1 MVTEDYAIG
10 AFING
15 LQQNLEDIERVDIDD
30 YNIGFRP
37 SASYWIDYGWIED
50 RWKNYGLP
58 QISIFQVG
66 GRTEE
71 ESYDARR
78 EMMLL
83 QVDILASGRNQ
94 KTDLA
99 GQVKN
104 ALYTRAQRES
114 MAKSGVKMDKLV
126 SEIDTIEDEMLP
138 QKVYRKLMTYRVYYQ
153 SSGA

>member
-1 MVTEDYAIG
+1 MVTEDYAISIFVN
-10 AFING
+10 A
-15 LQQNLEDIERVDIDD
+15 LQQNLEDVERTDIDD

-37 SASYWIDYGWIED
+37 SASYWINYGWIED
-50 RWKNYGLP
+50 GWKNHGLP

-71 ESYDARR
+71 ERYDVRR

-94 KTDLA
+94 KTDLT

-104 ALYTRAQRES
+104 ALYTRTHRES
-114 MAKSGVKMDKLV
+114 MAKSGVKMDRLV
-126 SEIDTIEDEMLP
+126 SEVDTIEDEMLP
-138 QKVYRKLMTYRVYYQ
+138 QKVYRKLMTYKVYYQ

>member
-1 MVTEDYAIG
+1 MVTEDYAINIFVN
-10 AFING
+10 A
-15 LQQNLEDIERVDIDD
+15 LQQNLEDVERTDIDD

-37 SASYWIDYGWIED
+37 SASYWIDYGWIEK
-50 RWKNYGLP
+50 RWKDHGLP

-94 KTDLA
+94 KTNLTD
-99 GQVKN
+99 QVKN
-104 ALYTRAQRES
+104 ALYTRIQRES

-126 SEIDTIEDEMLP
+126 SEVDTIEDEMLP
-138 QKVYRKLMTYRVYYQ
+138 QKVYRKLMTYKVYYQ